1 MSVTTMCPLYSF
13 IGRHK
18 KCFGQVP
25 SPGDERTRSKVAG
38 ILYNELPLM
47 TAEEFTQYV
56 QSRGRADDLNA
67 LFDKLGFS
75 TEFVLKNVLS
85 TGGPVTVSHVAM
97 LWQGMP
103 NKHDRKRTHQL
114 FDALSDVG
122 LLEPKGDDETWLP
135 KIP

>member
-1 MSVTTMCPLYSF
+1 
-13 IGRHK
+13 
-18 KCFGQVP
+18 
-25 SPGDERTRSKVAG
+25 
-38 ILYNELPLM
+38 M

-56 QSRGRADDLNA
+56 QSRGRADDVNA